1 MPRSRRVAP
10 RAHLLLCTTR
20 LDGERA
26 RRQLAGLSSRLVD
39 ALLIA
44 GDRDLIDHLPL
55 LADAKFPVVLCAWET
70 DAPDR
75 YPVVTI
81 DYERA
86 GYLAGR
92 HLRELGHERVAVLT
106 SPAHTVRLEGFRRA
120 FAADGLTVPDRAVFH
135 APEPTPEG
143 GFTAASSALAAD
155 PGLTAIF
162 ATYDVLALGALEAA
176 RMAGRSVPHDL
187 SVVGHDDNP
196 DVRVSRP
203 ALTSVSIP
211 KREMARQAVELL
223 LRAISKSGTP
233 ANSLQLLRPELMVRG
248 STGPVGTGPTT
259 DA

>member
-1 MPRSRRVAP
+1 VR
-10 RAHLLLCTTR
+10 
-20 LDGERA
+20 
-26 RRQLAGLSSRLVD
+26 
-39 ALLIA
+39 
-44 GDRDLIDHLPL
+44 DR
-55 LADAKFPVVLCAWET
+55 
-70 DAPDR
+70 
-75 YPVVTI
+75 
-81 DYERA
+81 
-86 GYLAGR
+86 
-92 HLRELGHERVAVLT
+92 
-106 SPAHTVRLEGFRRA
+106 
-120 FAADGLTVPDRAVFH
+120 
-135 APEPTPEG
+135 
-143 GFTAASSALAAD
+143 AAD